1 MGPETW
7 RYLDLDRQGPFEN
20 ASVMPVLARSVMEG
34 SGPVAQ
40 TSVWGTTHLNVGWFD
55 DVDATLDL
63 ARCDELGVAV
73 VRRQAYGGGTAFY
86 DAECAAMWGFM
97 LPKDDDVSLDTHL
110 DRFQPIMRDAS
121 IEWASGRCRSKAR
134 AICGGTDESSARS
147 PCRTWWCAPRSAA
160 S

>member
-1 MGPETW
+1 MPPETW

-63 ARCDELGVAV
+63 ARCDELGDPLRPVQF
-73 VRRQAYGGGTAFY
+73 RQ
-86 DAECAAMWGFM
+86 
-97 LPKDDDVSLDTHL
+97 
-110 DRFQPIMRDAS
+110 
-121 IEWASGRCRSKAR
+121 
-134 AICGGTDESSARS
+134 
-147 PCRTWWCAPRSAA
+147 APRSQVAQRG
-160 S
+160 SLG